1 MFLTGV
7 VITKNS
13 DQTIKKCLDSL
24 LQVVDE
30 IIVYD
35 SGSTDLTLK
44 IAEEFSCHVIQGE
57 WLGYGATK
65 NFANQFAKASYILSV
80 DSDEEL
86 SPELISQILIV
97 KENLKGIYSFKRLNN
112 YCGKWIRNGS
122 WYPDTK
128 IRIFPKEN
136 QWDDSPSHENLI
148 ISKDQ
153 KVSLLPGVLLHYAY
167 ASRAQFLVKTKLYAK
182 LGAKKKASKPLV
194 VNILKMVFSPI
205 FGFIK
210 SYFVKL
216 GCADGISGMEIAFIN
231 SYGTFLKYKTAL
243 TTKNAS

>member
-13 DQTIKKCLDSL
+13 DQTIKKCLTSL
-24 LQVVDE
+24 QQVADE
-30 IIVYD
+30 IIIYD
-35 SGSTDLTLK
+35 SGSEDATLK
-44 IAEEFSCHVIQGE
+44 IAEAFSCRVIEGE

-65 NFANQFAKASYILSV
+65 NFANQFANASYILSV

-97 KENLKGIYSFKRLNN
+97 KKELKGIYSFKRLNN

-122 WYPDTK
+122 WYPDIK

-136 QWDDSPSHENLI
+136 HWDDSPSHENLI
-148 ISKDQ
+148 ISKGQ
-153 KVSLLPGVLLHYAY
+153 KISFLSGVLLHYAY
-167 ASRAQFLVKTKLYAK
+167 ANSAQFLQKTKYYAH
-182 LGAKKKASKPLV
+182 LGAIKKSNQHV
-194 VNILKMVFSPI
+194 EINILKMVFSPI
-205 FGFIK
+205 FGFLK
-210 SYFVKL
+210 SYVFKL
-216 GCADGISGMEIAFIN
+216 GLMDGIAGLEIALIN

-243 TTKNAS
+243 TLKNR